1 MSVEVSKDACMKV
14 SFQYDPRIMDIFK
27 GLPPVFKIERRNDEV
42 TVYCP
47 LGYEIRRD
55 FHGFKVREFKEIFR
69 KLNVENGRKLWR
81 SDHIILEPKKTA
93 YLPIRISPS
102 ELELLKKAAERA
114 GETLSDYV
122 RAAAMTRMV
131 RELGL

>member
-1 MSVEVSKDACMKV
+1 MEKR
-14 SFQYDPRIMDIFK
+14 PH
-27 GLPPVFKIERRNDEV
+27 N
-42 TVYCP
+42 
-47 LGYEIRRD
+47 
-55 FHGFKVREFKEIFR
+55 
-69 KLNVENGRKLWR
+69 
-81 SDHIILEPKKTA
+81 PKKTA

-122 RAAAMTRMV
+122 RAAAITRMV